1 MDIQTTLNIIRMI
14 DNQIKVL
21 NDNENMD
28 QAEYYGAT
36 KALNKL
42 QDHLQ
47 SFIEAQLNAAEN
59 QSGE

>member
-1 MDIQTTLNIIRMI
+1 MDIQTTLDIIRMI

-47 SFIEAQLNAAEN
+47 SFIEAEIDKAELHTN
-59 QSGE
+59 Y

>member
-1 MDIQTTLNIIRMI
+1 MDIQTTLDIIRMI

-47 SFIEAQLNAAEN
+47 SFIEGEIDKAELHTN
-59 QSGE
+59 Y